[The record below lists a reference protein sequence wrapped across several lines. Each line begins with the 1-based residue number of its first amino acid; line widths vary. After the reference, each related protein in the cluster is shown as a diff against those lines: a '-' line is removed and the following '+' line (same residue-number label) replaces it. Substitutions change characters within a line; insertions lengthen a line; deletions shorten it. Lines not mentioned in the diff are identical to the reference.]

1 MDRVSLVAAAV
12 CPHPPLLVPE
22 VAAGAAAEL
31 DALRAAAEAAVR
43 GLLRDRPDRLI
54 TVGSGAETFTV
65 DNLEFG
71 SMARY
76 GMPDESPS
84 PRLPL
89 SLLIGAW
96 LLNRIGVANPTSGIS
111 VRDDTPAAACAAL
124 GAELAGT
131 ADRVALLVMGDGS
144 ACRGTAA
151 PGYDDPRAE
160 PYDKEVAAALATAD
174 AEALLR
180 LDETLSAQLRVA
192 GRAPWQVLAG
202 AALAS
207 DPTGSPAGAAAN
219 GRAWHGELSYHG
231 APYGVAYF
239 VARWERR

>member
-1 MDRVSLVAAAV
+1 VSLTAAAV
-12 CPHPPLLVPE
+12 CPHPPLLIPE

-31 DALRAAAEAAVR
+31 DGLRAAAESAVR
-43 GLLRDRPDRLI
+43 WLLRGRPDRLI
-54 TVGSGAETFTV
+54 TVGGGPQTLTV
-65 DNLEFG
+65 DNLENG
-71 SMARY
+71 SLARY
-76 GMPDESPS
+76 GMPDESAS

-96 LLNRIGVANPTSGIS
+96 LLNRIGLANPTSGVS

-131 ADRVALLVMGDGS
+131 ADRVAFLVMGDGS

-160 PYDKEVAAALATAD
+160 PYDKDVASALATAD
-174 AEALLR
+174 AEALLA
-180 LDETLSAQLRVA
+180 LDETLSAQLLVA

-202 AALAS
+202 AALAGRR
-207 DPTGSPAGAAAN
+207 PTGPAW
-219 GRAWHGELSYHG
+219 RGELCYDD

-239 VARWERR
+239 VARWERV